1 MSRLFA
7 TLALIGPLMMVA
19 CGPRATPPAPPLTIE
34 REAPDLVTMYAGLL
48 DELLPEMG
56 AADVTARAAAQQEF
70 ERICLQVG
78 MPSAAD
84 KRVALCQAM
93 LPRLGS
99 ETARPAR
106 VWLLRQLER
115 IGGGES
121 VTRLG
126 ELLRDDDPEIREL
139 ARRALQGNSSPAATL
154 VLCGALQQA
163 TDPAWQ
169 VALLNALA
177 DSGGHVLQ
185 CSPIIWSRAE
195 SADPAVR
202 AAVIALQPEWPTD
215 GRTVDWLQQRARSAD
230 PAEQEQAV
238 AALLRIAEQQVAEGQ
253 AEAAIRLYM
262 ELYHSELP
270 AHVRLGALRGLVMAE
285 SQSAIPLVSAVVYG
299 GFDAAVR
306 ASAVRL
312 LGEIPGPSATR
323 ELMRVLSGVSPEL
336 QVIVLDVLAER
347 GDVSAKS
354 AVVAAL
360 DSNDVAVRV
369 AALEALRQLGDAG
382 DVVRLATVAARTDG
396 REQAAARAALGRLR
410 GFAVD
415 PAIVAALDRQADEAV
430 RAELIHGL
438 AARHFALAVPRLLS
452 AARDP
457 SATVRAASF
466 AALGE
471 LVAETDVPKLLAL
484 LVAEQEEDAAQ
495 AAEDAVVAVC
505 QRDDDRARRVTPIV
519 TALSG
524 AVGVEA
530 VPLVRVLGRLQGTI
544 ALTAVSTALDAPDVA
559 VRDAAVRALAAWDD
573 PAALDLLARLARD
586 TEDETHCVLALRG
599 YVRLARQ
606 PSQRPLADTL
616 ALLETGR
623 LLARRL
629 DEQRLVLGALGE
641 IMDLAALDAV
651 MSDHWDV
658 ELAPEVGAA
667 AVSIARGLAGRH
679 PERVRAVL
687 EELRGQVEV
696 VGADVAAQA
705 AAALVLLDERR
716 QDIGVWRCAGP
727 FSVAGQRY
735 ADVFETAFAPE
746 SEPAGVDWQLLTV
759 SRPDD
764 PWTFE
769 VDRRSACSNCCAYVE
784 TAIWSEAAQPARLAV
799 GSDDGV
805 KVWLNGTL
813 VHSNPVQRG
822 LVPGEDLV
830 DITLQQGWNRLVL
843 KVVNASGGWGFS
855 CGVRPA
861 EGRELAPLR
870 FEVQ

>member
-1 MSRLFA
+1 MFG
-7 TLALIGPLMMVA
+7 TLAVVLLLAAVGCAPRVA
-19 CGPRATPPAPPLTIE
+19 PPAAPAAIE

-56 AADVTARAAAQQEF
+56 AAEVGVRAAAQQEF

-93 LPRLGS
+93 LPHLRP

-139 ARRALQGNSSPAATL
+139 ARRALQGNSCPAATL
-154 VLCGALQQA
+154 VLCEALEQA

-177 DSGGHVLQ
+177 DSGEHALN
-185 CSPIIWSRAE
+185 CWPIIWSRAE

-202 AAVIALQPEWPTD
+202 AAVIALQAELPTG
-215 GRTVDWLQQRARSAD
+215 GRIAGWLQQRARSAD

-238 AALLRIAEQQVAEGQ
+238 AALLRIAERQVVAGRPDD
-253 AEAAIRLYM
+253 AGRLYTYM
-262 ELYHSELP
+262 ELYHSALP
-270 AHVRLGALRGLVMAE
+270 VHVRLGALRGLVMAE

-299 GFDAAVR
+299 GFDASGR

-336 QVIVLDVLAER
+336 QVIVLDALAER

-354 AVVAAL
+354 AVVAVL

-410 GFAVD
+410 GFAAD
-415 PAIVAALDRQADEAV
+415 PAIVAALDQQADEAV

-484 LVAEQEEDAAQ
+484 LVAEADEDAAQ

-505 QRDDDRARRVTPIV
+505 QRDDDRERRVAAV
-519 TALSG
+519 MTALSR
-524 AVGVEA
+524 AVGAEA
-530 VPLVRVLGRLQGTI
+530 VPLIRVLGRLQGTT

-559 VRDAAVRALAAWDD
+559 VRDAAVRALAAWED

-606 PSQRPLADTL
+606 PSQRPLEDTL

-658 ELAPEVGAA
+658 ALAPEVGAA

-679 PERVRAVL
+679 PERVRAVV

-696 VGADVAAQA
+696 VGADAAARA

-716 QDIGVWRCAGP
+716 HDIGVWRCAGP
-727 FSVAGQRY
+727 FSAVGGRF
-735 ADVFETAFAPE
+735 ADVFEAAFAPE
-746 SEPAGVDWQLLTV
+746 TEPAGADWRLLAA

-764 PWTFE
+764 PWVFE
-769 VDRRSACSNCCAYVE
+769 LDRLSKCSNCCAYVE

-813 VHSNPVQRG
+813 VHSNPALRG
-822 LVPGEDLV
+822 LVPGEDQV
-830 DITLQQGWNRLVL
+830 DVTLQQGWNRLVL

>member
-1 MSRLFA
+1 MSRLCA
-7 TLALIGPLMMVA
+7 TLALIGSLMMVA
-19 CGPRATPPAPPLTIE
+19 CGPRAAPPAPPLTTE

-48 DELLPEMG
+48 DELLPGMG
-56 AADVTARAAAQQEF
+56 AAEVTDRAAAQQEF

-78 MPSAAD
+78 MPSAVD

-93 LPRLGS
+93 LPHLGPG
-99 ETARPAR
+99 TARPAR

-126 ELLRDDDPEIREL
+126 ELLRDDDPEVREL

-154 VLCGALQQA
+154 VLCEALQQA
-163 TDPAWQ
+163 TDPVWQ

-177 DSGGHVLQ
+177 DSGEHALN
-185 CSPIIWSRAE
+185 CWPIIWSRAE

-215 GRTVDWLQQRARSAD
+215 GRTVDWVQQRARSAD

-238 AALLRIAEQQVAEGQ
+238 AALLRIAEQQVAAGQ
-253 AEAAIRLYM
+253 TEAASRLYM
-262 ELYHSELP
+262 ELCQSALP
-270 AHVRLGALRGLVMAE
+270 ARLQLAALCGLVMAAPQSSV
-285 SQSAIPLVSAVVYG
+285 SQVSSVVCG
-299 GFDAAVR
+299 GLDASVR

-312 LGEIPGPSATR
+312 LGEIPGPRATR
-323 ELMRVLSGVSPEL
+323 ELVRVLSGVSPEL

-347 GDVSAKS
+347 GDAHAKP
-354 AVVAAL
+354 AVIKAL
-360 DSNDVAVRV
+360 DSTDTAVRV
-369 AALEALRQLGDAG
+369 AALDALRQLGDAS
-382 DVVRLATVAARTDG
+382 DIARLATVAATTGG
-396 REQAAARAALGRLR
+396 REQDAARAALARLR

-415 PAIVAALDRQADEAV
+415 PALTAGLDQEVDEGV
-430 RAELIHGL
+430 RAELIRSL
-438 AARHFALAVPRLLS
+438 AARRFALAVPRLLS

-471 LVAETDVPKLLAL
+471 LVAETDLPKLLAL

-505 QRDDDRARRVTPIV
+505 QRDHERERRVTPV
-519 TALSG
+519 TTALSR
-524 AVGVEA
+524 AVGAAA
-530 VPLVRVLGRLQGTI
+530 VPLIRVLGRLQGTT
-544 ALTAVSTALDAPDVA
+544 ALTAVSTALDAPEAV

-573 PAALDLLARLARD
+573 PAALDELARLARD
-586 TEDETHCVLALRG
+586 ADDEAHYVLALRG
-599 YVRLARQ
+599 YVRLVRQ
-606 PSQRPLADTL
+606 AADRSPEQTL
-616 ALLETGR
+616 VLLESAR

-641 IMDLAALDAV
+641 IVDLAALDAI
-651 MSDHWDV
+651 MSDHWDA

-667 AVSIARGLAGRH
+667 AVSVARGLAGRH
-679 PERVRAVL
+679 PERAGAVL

-716 QDIGVWRCAGP
+716 HDIGVWRCAGP

-746 SEPAGVDWQLLTV
+746 SEPAGADWRLLTA
-759 SRPDD
+759 SRPND

-769 VDRRSACSNCCAYVE
+769 VDRRSACSNCCMYAE
-784 TAIWSEAAQPARLAV
+784 TAVWSEATQPARLAV

-843 KVVNASGGWGFS
+843 KVVNGSGGWGFS

-861 EGRELAPLR
+861 GGRELAPLR